1 MRDLSNRI
9 AGAAG
14 LVILLGAFA
23 ATPINANG
31 RPQGNGTSLHEAGAP
46 DLGACEDLQVPAGND
61 LAFLAYAEGVQIYKW
76 NGTSWAFV
84 GPEAVLFADADAKA
98 VVGIHYATPNGPA
111 WESTSG
117 SKVIAGALERV
128 IVDPASIPWLK
139 LGAVTSNGP
148 GIFDGVSFIQRVNT
162 VGGTAPSAPGSFVGQ
177 EARVPYTAEYYFY
190 KGLP

>member
-1 MRDLSNRI
+1 MKFAFVNRSQCRSRLF
-9 AGAAG
+9 ATASLAVA
-14 LVILLGAFA
+14 LVLFA
-23 ATPINANG
+23 MAVPAQADRGPELNTAE
-31 RPQGNGTSLHEAGAP
+31 LEKLEVEAGNP
-46 DLGACEDLQVPAGND
+46 LV
-61 LAFLAYAEGVQIYKW
+61 FHTYAAGVQIYKW